1 MSVHAG
7 ARAGISRPERASPFA
22 SGRLP
27 VQLTPSYR
35 HLVAASPQ
43 TRSAL
48 IDSLAPALALSSSRL
63 APPPTPWRSIV
74 IHAAVL
80 VAWLL
85 LFGVAFVRAGALAW
99 AVGIAYIAYD
109 TVLQMF
115 VAWQSWRL
123 LQPAGPH
130 ASAENAAGGGRR
142 SLGVVIAAHNEA
154 TALPATLAAL
164 FAQSEPADD
173 IVVADDGSFDA
184 TSSLLEGRYGLVE
197 PAMGEVSEPSA
208 LHAGLRWLRLP
219 HGGKARALN
228 AAIVRMSNEIVLT
241 VDADTLLEPHAIA
254 AVQRAFAAEAE
265 LAGIT
270 GVIVPVCAPTVSGRI
285 LEWFQT
291 YEYIRNYLSRY
302 AWMQVEGL
310 LLISGAFAGLRR
322 QSLLDVGG
330 FDAACL
336 VEDYELIHRMRRH
349 AAQHGLDWR
358 FRVLGDA
365 QARTEAPS
373 SIGAFLRQRRRWFG
387 GFLQTQWWYRAMVGD
402 KRLGRLGTS
411 MLPVKA
417 IDTLQPL
424 YGLTAF
430 ALLVFYAATSRLDI
444 VAPVAAVIGGKIAID
459 LAFHAWSVHLYRR
472 WLGDATTASFGWALV
487 AALAEPFTFQL
498 LRHTGAALGWV
509 AFLTGQKRWG
519 RQRRFGLDAE
529 RGADSSGREEL
540 P

>member
-1 MSVHAG
+1 MSDTLQEH
-7 ARAGISRPERASPFA
+7 
-22 SGRLP
+22 
-27 VQLTPSYR
+27 T
-35 HLVAASPQ
+35 
-43 TRSAL
+43 
-48 IDSLAPALALSSSRL
+48 LAPALAFSSSRL
-63 APPPTPWRSIV
+63 APPPTPWRSTA
-74 IHAAVL
+74 IHGAVL
-80 VAWLL
+80 VVWLL
-85 LFGVAFVRAGALAW
+85 LFGVAFFRAGALAW

-109 TVLQMF
+109 TVLQIF

-123 LQPAGPH
+123 LRPTVT
-130 ASAENAAGGGRR
+130 ASADSTSTSTSASLERR

-164 FAQSEPADD
+164 LAQSEAADV
-173 IVVADDGSFDA
+173 IVIADDGSFDDTA
-184 TSSLLEGRYGLVE
+184 RLLVARYGLAAPVV
-197 PAMGEVSEPSA
+197 GELSA
-208 LHAGLRWLRLP
+208 ASTLHPGLRWLRLA

-228 AAIVRMSNEIVLT
+228 AAIVRLSSEIVLT
-241 VDADTLLEPHAIA
+241 VDADTLLERHAIA
-254 AVQRAFAAEAE
+254 AVRGAFGAEAE

-270 GVIVPVCAPTVSGRI
+270 GVITPVCAPTLAGRV

-310 LLISGAFAGLRR
+310 LLISGAFAGFRR
-322 QSLLDVGG
+322 QALIDVGG

-349 AAQHGLDWR
+349 ASRHGLDWR

-402 KRLGRLGTS
+402 TRLGRLGTS

-430 ALLVFYAATSRLDI
+430 ALLVFYAATARLDI
-444 VAPVAAVIGGKIAID
+444 VAPVAAIIGSKIAID
-459 LAFHAWSVHLYRR
+459 LAFHLWSVHLYRR
-472 WLGDATTASFGWALV
+472 WLGNATDASFGWALL
-487 AALAEPFTFQL
+487 AAIAEPFTFQL

-519 RQRRFGLDAE
+519 RQRRFGLDGDR
-529 RGADSSGREEL
+529 RGA
-540 P
+540 